1 MNENLDLNLYHGTDA
16 RLIAMTESERCEYLS
31 NCQKV
36 IEYLWDTYKPYFLT
50 YEDVETEFNGNKV
63 YDSLSK
69 LEIYYKDYIIER
81 SDKNL
86 WFNIF
91 DKLSML
97 QAKEYGNKQ
106 YQYGDLYLTGDK
118 NKAINYAYSSF
129 AGGEIGLIA
138 YRLIQGAEILGWID
152 ADKQSDIYELIGKI
166 KLFATSDP
174 KPVVLKVKDIDVDK
188 LLLDNGRPLKP
199 IDFTMMDCLSLR
211 YTGDYDLSNSNVEHV
226 SLEYDEDGSPYLF
239 YIN

>member
-1 MNENLDLNLYHGTDA
+1 MNENLDFNLYHGTDA
-16 RLIAMTESERCEYLS
+16 RIISMSETERCEYLS

-36 IEYLWDTYKPYFLT
+36 IDYLWDTYKPYFLT
-50 YEDVETEFNGNKV
+50 YEDVETELNGNKAYV
-63 YDSLSK
+63 SRSK
-69 LEIYYKDYIIER
+69 LEIYYKNYITER
-81 SDKNL
+81 SDENL
-86 WFNIF
+86 WLNIL
-91 DKLSML
+91 DKLIIL
-97 QAKEYGNKQ
+97 QIKEIGNQQ

-118 NKAINYAYSSF
+118 NKAINYANSSF

-138 YRLIQGAEILGWID
+138 YRLLQGAEILGWID

-211 YTGDYDLSNSNVEHV
+211 YTGDYDLSNSNVEYV
-226 SLEYDEDGSPYLF
+226 SLEYDEDGSPCLF
-239 YIN
+239 

>member
-1 MNENLDLNLYHGTDA
+1 MNEKLDLNLYHGTDA

-36 IEYLWDTYKPYFLT
+36 IDYLWDTYKPYHLT
-50 YEDVETEFNGNKV
+50 YEDVETELNGNKAYV
-63 YDSLSK
+63 SRSK
-69 LEIYYKDYIIER
+69 LEIYYKNYITER
-81 SDKNL
+81 SDENL
-86 WFNIF
+86 WLNIL
-91 DKLSML
+91 DKLIIL
-97 QAKEYGNKQ
+97 QIKEIGNQQ

-211 YTGDYDLSNSNVEHV
+211 YTGDYDLSNSNVEYV
-226 SLEYDEDGSPYLF
+226 SLEYDEDGSPCLF
-239 YIN
+239 